1 MTGYGG
7 LWRATMKKK
16 PARTP
21 EDRADRARL
30 EAFHAETMRRL
41 AERMA
46 YHRAKL
52 KEERGPDYV
61 PPTLEEYIMSRR
73 RKPGAA

>member
-1 MTGYGG
+1 
-7 LWRATMKKK
+7 
-16 PARTP
+16 
-21 EDRADRARL
+21 
-30 EAFHAETMRRL
+30 MRRL

-73 RKPGAA
+73 RKPGTA